1 MPAGLLVTVPVAL
14 PLSVTARVG
23 VLEKAAE
30 TLVLAV
36 IVKVQVLTPVHP
48 APLQPAKKEP
58 TVGRAV
64 NVICVPGAKTAV
76 QVAPQLT
83 PAGLLVTVPLPLTVT
98 VTERLDAVP
107 AKFAV
112 TWELF

>member
-14 PLSVTARVG
+14 PLSVTVRVG
-23 VLEKAAE
+23 ELENAAE
-30 TLVLAV
+30 TLVLAA
-36 IVKVQVLTPVHP
+36 IVKVQALTPVHP

-58 TVGRAV
+58 TVGKAV
-64 NVICVPGAKTAV
+64 NVICVPGAKAAV

-83 PAGLLVTVPLPLTVT
+83 PAGLLVTEPLPLTVT
-98 VTERLDAVP
+98 VTARVDPVP
-107 AKFAV
+107 SKFAV